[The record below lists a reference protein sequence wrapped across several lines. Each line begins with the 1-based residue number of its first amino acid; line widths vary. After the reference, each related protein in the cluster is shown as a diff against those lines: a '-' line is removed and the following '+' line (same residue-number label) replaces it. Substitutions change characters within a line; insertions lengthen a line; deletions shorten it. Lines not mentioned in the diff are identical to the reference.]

1 MVSKEGG
8 CATCAGS
15 REIKG
20 IYEMLGVPQ
29 RACEP
34 HNCVQCCHHLI
45 KSPDVS
51 DGALLLRVPVSLIVS
66 SSL

>member
-1 MVSKEGG
+1 M
-8 CATCAGS
+8 CS

-29 RACEP
+29 RACES
-34 HNCVQCCHHLI
+34 HDCVQYCHRFI

-51 DGALLLRVPVSLIVS
+51 DGALLLRVPVRLIVS
-66 SSL
+66 FSL